1 MAITGKV
8 VLVTGASSGIG
19 AATARKLAAEGLKV
33 GLAARRGDRL
43 EALASDIINAGG
55 EAIALQTDVTDPASC
70 KAAVQR
76 LITEFGR
83 IYILINNAGLMPLS
97 DVDALKVDEWQRMV
111 DVNISGVLNATAAAL
126 PFMIERKSGHI
137 FTLSSIAGRKVFK
150 GLAVYC
156 ATKAA
161 ITAFSDALRMEI
173 SPKHSIRVTCI
184 QPGAVKSELYEQIT
198 DANYRKQMNDLEK
211 SMTFLQ
217 GEDIAETILFALK
230 APDRMDV
237 AELFV
242 MPTEQGW

>member
-8 VLVTGASSGIG
+8 ALVTGASSGIG

-43 EALASDIINAGG
+43 EALAADIINAGG

-70 KAAVQR
+70 RAAVQR

-83 IYILINNAGLMPLS
+83 IDILINNAGLMPLS

-211 SMTFLQ
+211 SMTFLE
-217 GEDIAETILFALK
+217 GEDIAETIFFALK